1 MSLPL
6 PTYPQT
12 DTKKLKNLMRSAE
25 PRITD
30 VTNSMEHAIVS
41 RNPRTRYNPGLD
53 VKFLYIPLAKLPT
66 PITDFILS
74 RYLPRPADSVWVS
87 WWSVEKGREKG
98 SLSPRWVRALS
109 GLGKVNKWEISSCWI
124 MTHCHHRGDIVG
136 ESSHRRLSATFLL
149 GPESCTNL
157 IHMTFSCSA

>member
-74 RYLPRPADSVWVS
+74 RYLPRPADSV
-87 WWSVEKGREKG
+87 
-98 SLSPRWVRALS
+98 
-109 GLGKVNKWEISSCWI
+109 
-124 MTHCHHRGDIVG
+124 
-136 ESSHRRLSATFLL
+136 
-149 GPESCTNL
+149 
-157 IHMTFSCSA
+157 